1 MSTQTRPRQT
11 TFAGGMIVLGSVF
24 LLLTVWESVTSL
36 RGIES
41 RESVEEFVAEP
52 PGSDLGLT
60 VEGTLQILRAVA
72 TVAGVCAAVAAV
84 LGVYALRGHRP
95 ARIGLSVL
103 AVPLFLSGIVA
114 GGFMSSIVAVAI
126 ALLWV
131 SPSREWF
138 RGDPIPDRTP
148 PEAPRPPVWPPPPP
162 HEGSDSADTS
172 VGSSAGGQASA
183 GGPPADG
190 AQSGP
195 GGQAG
200 SGVQAGWP
208 GQQTATPD
216 RPAQHGTWPSLP
228 STPAPDRRP
237 EGVTLAFVLTLVSAG
252 LVLLLTGISVLVMAV
267 SPDLMWEEVQRQQP
281 DLADQGVTQG
291 LLQTT
296 TYVMGGF
303 LILWA
308 AAAIVLAFL
317 TLRRNR
323 GAARALTAS
332 AAASAVL
339 CVIGTFASLL
349 LALPAFAS
357 IITLAALRRPEVRA
371 WLAGDRRPGAS

>member
-24 LLLTVWESVTSL
+24 LLLTVWESVTGL

-41 RESVEEFVAEP
+41 RESVEEFVSEP

-60 VEGTLQILRAVA
+60 VEGTLQILRGVA

-162 HEGSDSADTS
+162 HEGSSDSP
-172 VGSSAGGQASA
+172 GSGPAAGGQGATGA
-183 GGPPADG
+183 PEGQPGPG
-190 AQSGP
+190 AQPAAGPQAGP
-195 GGQAG
+195 G
-200 SGVQAGWP
+200 VQTGWP

-216 RPAQHGTWPSLP
+216 RPAQYGSWPSLP
-228 STPAPDRRP
+228 STPTSDRRP

-252 LVLLLTGISVLVMAV
+252 LVLLLTGISVVVMAV

-296 TYVMGGF
+296 TYAMGGF

-323 GAARALTAS
+323 GAARALAAS

-357 IITLAALRRPEVRA
+357 IITVAALRRPDVRA
-371 WLAGDRRPGAS
+371 WLAGPR

>member
-24 LLLTVWESVTSL
+24 LLLTVWESITGL

-41 RESVEEFVAEP
+41 RESVEEFVSEP

-162 HEGSDSADTS
+162 HEGSSDSSDSST
-172 VGSSAGGQASA
+172 GSTAGGSGSA
-183 GGPPADG
+183 GGPPV
-190 AQSGP
+190 SGSLP
-195 GGQAG
+195 AAGPQAG
-200 SGVQAGWP
+200 SGAQAGWTGP
-208 GQQTATPD
+208 QTATPD

-252 LVLLLTGISVLVMAV
+252 LVLLLTGVSVVVMAV

-281 DLADQGVTQG
+281 DLAEQGVTQG

-296 TYVMGGF
+296 TYAMGGF
-303 LILWA
+303 LIVWA
-308 AAAIVLAFL
+308 AVAIVLAFL

-332 AAASAVL
+332 AAVSAVL

-357 IITLAALRRPEVRA
+357 IITVAALRRPEVRA
-371 WLAGDRRPGAS
+371 WLAGGR

>member
-1 MSTQTRPRQT
+1 
-11 TFAGGMIVLGSVF
+11 
-24 LLLTVWESVTSL
+24 
-36 RGIES
+36 
-41 RESVEEFVAEP
+41 
-52 PGSDLGLT
+52 
-60 VEGTLQILRAVA
+60 
-72 TVAGVCAAVAAV
+72 
-84 LGVYALRGHRP
+84 
-95 ARIGLSVL
+95 
-103 AVPLFLSGIVA
+103 
-114 GGFMSSIVAVAI
+114 MSSIVAVAI

-148 PEAPRPPVWPPPPP
+148 PVAPRPPVWPPPPP
-162 HEGSDSADTS
+162 HEGSSD
-172 VGSSAGGQASA
+172 SSAGSATGGQASA
-183 GGPPADG
+183 GGPPAAAG
-190 AQSGP
+190 E
-195 GGQAG
+195 QAG

-228 STPAPDRRP
+228 STPTPDRRP

-357 IITLAALRRPEVRA
+357 IITVAALRRPEVRA
-371 WLAGDRRPGAS
+371 WLAGNR

>member
-41 RESVEEFVAEP
+41 RESVEEFVSEP

-60 VEGTLQILRAVA
+60 VEGTLQLLRAVA

-138 RGDPIPDRTP
+138 RGDPVPDRTP

-162 HEGSDSADTS
+162 HEDSDSST
-172 VGSSAGGQASA
+172 GSSAGGQASVGGQPA
-183 GGPPADG
+183 SGGPPA
-190 AQSGP
+190 AA

-208 GQQTATPD
+208 GQQTATSD
-216 RPAQHGTWPSLP
+216 HPAQYGNWPALP
-228 STPAPDRRP
+228 STPTPDRRP

-371 WLAGDRRPGAS
+371 WLAGNR

>member
-1 MSTQTRPRQT
+1 VSTQTRPRQT

-41 RESVEEFVAEP
+41 RESVEEFVSEP

-148 PEAPRPPVWPPPPP
+148 PVAPRPPVWPPPPP
-162 HEGSDSADTS
+162 HEGSSD
-172 VGSSAGGQASA
+172 SSAGSATGGQASA
-183 GGPPADG
+183 GGPPA
-190 AQSGP
+190 AA

-228 STPAPDRRP
+228 STPTPDRRP

-281 DLADQGVTQG
+281 DLAEQGVTQG

-303 LILWA
+303 LVLWA

-357 IITLAALRRPEVRA
+357 IITVAALRRPEVRA
-371 WLAGDRRPGAS
+371 WLAGNR

>member
-24 LLLTVWESVTSL
+24 LLLTVWESVTGL

-41 RESVEEFVAEP
+41 RESVEEFVSEP

-60 VEGTLQILRAVA
+60 VEGTLQILRGVA

-162 HEGSDSADTS
+162 HEGSDSPDSAGSTA
-172 VGSSAGGQASA
+172 GSSTGGQASTGA
-183 GGPPADG
+183 PPAAG

-195 GGQAG
+195 GAQAG

-216 RPAQHGTWPSLP
+216 RPPQYGTWPSLP
-228 STPAPDRRP
+228 SSPAPDRRP

-281 DLADQGVTQG
+281 DLAEQGVTQG

-296 TYVMGGF
+296 TYAMGGF

-357 IITLAALRRPEVRA
+357 IITVAALRRPEVRA
-371 WLAGDRRPGAS
+371 WLAGDR